1 MADKKKRNKITK
13 RRAKSGQQKK
23 KKRTLRLVKSKP
35 KLDPQVIERPGMPH
49 MGAPEGFRSISFSQ
63 AMMEYGK
70 PLMDRMEN
78 EDDLNKVLQMSGLF
92 WNYAL
97 SVEKG
102 EADKRLE
109 KEITR
114 AVKSACGMDK
124 KEADALLRQMIERH
138 GYLFPQNIQP
148 EPGLPFM
155 FIRKEVRHIIRPFDY
170 NSLEL
175 SDKIISP
182 DKDDAAIISRLKEL
196 DEHIYGNTGYE
207 TYEKLLFSLKDE
219 VEDKFEKWLIAKR
232 LKGDVKDFSTCL
244 HVYFDFVYGYMHD
257 EVVVLKA
264 VPREYFLEF
273 FEDFLIRKM
282 MVDPNEY
289 IFWPPALKLFYQFL
303 HEKEYLDNP
312 NPIINRINELEP
324 YFIDVLKK
332 QFS

>member
-1 MADKKKRNKITK
+1 
-13 RRAKSGQQKK
+13 
-23 KKRTLRLVKSKP
+23 
-35 KLDPQVIERPGMPH
+35 
-49 MGAPEGFRSISFSQ
+49 
-63 AMMEYGK
+63 MEYAK

-78 EDDLNKVLQMSGLF
+78 EDDLNKVLQASGLF

-102 EADKRLE
+102 EADKKLE
-109 KEITR
+109 KEIIK
-114 AVKSACGMDK
+114 AVKSTLGMDK
-124 KEADALLRQMIERH
+124 QEAGALLRQMIERH
-138 GYLFPQNIQP
+138 GYLFPPDIQP

-182 DKDDAAIISRLKEL
+182 DKDDAAIISRLNEL
-196 DEHIYGNTGYE
+196 DKHISDDTGYE
-207 TYEKLLFSLKDE
+207 AYESLLFSLKDE
-219 VEDKFEKWLIAKR
+219 VEDKFEKWLIAKG
-232 LKGDVKDFSTCL
+232 LKGDARDFSTCL

-257 EVVVLKA
+257 EVVVLRS
-264 VPREYFLEF
+264 VPHEYFVEF
-273 FEDFLIRKM
+273 FEDFLIRKV

-303 HEKEYLDNP
+303 YEKEYLNSPD
-312 NPIINRINELEP
+312 IIIQQINELEP
-324 YFIDVLKK
+324 HFIEVLKK

>member
-1 MADKKKRNKITK
+1 MADKKKRNKIIK
-13 RRAKSGQQKK
+13 RRAKAGQQKK

-49 MGAPEGFRSISFSQ
+49 MGAPDGFRSISFSQ
-63 AMMEYGK
+63 AMMEYAK

-78 EDDLNKVLQMSGLF
+78 EDDLNKVLQASGLF

-97 SVEKG
+97 SVERG
-102 EADKRLE
+102 EADERLE
-109 KEITR
+109 KEIIK
-114 AVKSACGMDK
+114 AVKSTFGMDK
-124 KEADALLRQMIERH
+124 QEADALLRQMIERH
-138 GYLFPQNIQP
+138 GYLFPPDIQP

-155 FIRKEVRHIIRPFDY
+155 FIRKEVRHIIRPFDN

-175 SDKIISP
+175 SDKIIPP

-196 DEHIYGNTGYE
+196 DKHISDDTGYE
-207 TYEKLLFSLKDE
+207 AYEPLLFSLKDE
-219 VEDKFEKWLIAKR
+219 VEDKFEKWLIAKG
-232 LKGDVKDFSTCL
+232 LKGDARGFSTCL

-257 EVVVLKA
+257 EVFVFKS
-264 VPREYFLEF
+264 VPHECLLEF

-282 MVDPNEY
+282 MADPNEY
-289 IFWPPALKLFYQFL
+289 ILWPPALKLFYQFL

-312 NPIINRINELEP
+312 DPIIHRIDDLEP
-324 YFIDVLKK
+324 YFIEVLKK